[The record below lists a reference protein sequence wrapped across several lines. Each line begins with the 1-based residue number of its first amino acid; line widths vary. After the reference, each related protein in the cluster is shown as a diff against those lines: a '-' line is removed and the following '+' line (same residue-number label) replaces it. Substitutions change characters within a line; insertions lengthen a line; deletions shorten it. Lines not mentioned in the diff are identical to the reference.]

1 MKLNLGCG
9 PHAPEGWVNVDNALG
24 ARLTKVPFFKT
35 INRKLRLFDL
45 DWNEK
50 ICLHDLN
57 KSFPWADSSVDVVY
71 SSHNIGHV
79 DAKMFLSECFRVLR
93 KGGIIRIVVPDLRH
107 VVDEY
112 LKGNVPADEFVRNLN
127 VITGNSRS
135 RLKNRL
141 SALIEF
147 PQYCLY
153 DRPRLHEIM
162 TEAGFVTAERS
173 AFESDIS
180 DIGIIEMPGRT
191 ENAVIMEGRKPYD

>member
-9 PHAPEGWVNVDNALG
+9 SHAPEGWVNVDYALG
-24 ARLTKVPFFKT
+24 ARLMKIPLFKA
-35 INRKLRLFDL
+35 INRKIRLFDL
-45 DWNEK
+45 DWNSNVY
-50 ICLHDLN
+50 LHDLN
-57 KSFPWADSSVDVVY
+57 TRFPWPDSSVDAVY

-79 DAKMFLSECFRVLR
+79 DARMFLGECFRVMS

-112 LKGNVPADEFVRNLN
+112 LEGNIPADRFVENLN

-135 RLKNRL
+135 RLKNRV

-153 DRPRLHEIM
+153 DSKRLYEIM
-162 TEAGFVTAERS
+162 TEAGFKTTEKKG
-173 AFESDIS
+173 FESEIVDIRN
-180 DIGIIEMPGRT
+180 IELEGRT
-191 ENAVIMEGRKPYD
+191 ENAVIMEGRKP

>member
-9 PHAPEGWVNVDNALG
+9 SHSPEGWVNVDYALG
-24 ARLTKVPFFKT
+24 ARLMKIPFFKL
-35 INRKLRLFDL
+35 INRKIRLFDL
-45 DWNEK
+45 DWNRDVF
-50 ICLHDLN
+50 LHDLN
-57 KSFPWADSSVDVVY
+57 KRFPWPDSSADAVY

-79 DAKMFLSECFRVLR
+79 SAPFFLSECFRVLR

-112 LKGNVPADEFVRNLN
+112 ISGNIPADKFVESLN

-153 DRPRLHEIM
+153 DSKRLHEIM
-162 TEAGFVTAERS
+162 TDAGFMTEEKK
-173 AFESDIS
+173 AFESEIDDIR
-180 DIGIIEMPGRT
+180 IIELEGRT
-191 ENAVIMEGRKPYD
+191 ENAVIMEGRKP